1 MVACRGLQCA
11 AQRCT
16 QDGPTAAVRPQAEA
30 REPGDWRRAFE
41 PQTFRPPELRCSED
55 AVEAQSLDLL
65 ALGESVREGA
75 ITDLHGEMRG
85 LLLRTPHPEC
95 TLLCMVDAAKNWK
108 KARILDQKVV
118 LNPPE
123 ILDVFCSIKIP
134 DDTDFRSNTEY
145 PGGADSGGGDGRDF
159 RRQRE
164 RACPDD

>member
-1 MVACRGLQCA
+1 VTRSRPA
-11 AQRCT
+11 A
-16 QDGPTAAVRPQAEA
+16 GEV
-30 REPGDWRRAFE
+30 
-41 PQTFRPPELRCSED
+41 FRK
-55 AVEAQSLDLL
+55 LL
-65 ALGESVREGA
+65 A
-75 ITDLHGEMRG
+75 
-85 LLLRTPHPEC
+85 HPEC
-95 TLLCMVDAAKNWK
+95 TLLCTVDAAKNWK